1 MGVAWAINSDQ
12 QDIISFLVVFS
23 ILRSVSF
30 YFCLEFL
37 YSFFSSCY
45 CFYLLSPHPHPFIF
59 PAPNLTRSMSER
71 SAFSFSLR
79 PLLPVPEYLLQATA
93 SQAQAQAQASPA
105 PNRKLGPGDCLEEQL
120 RIFLESFKTLMALSR
135 NSSLWYIL
143 VHSTKGHLALLHP
156 EHFFRYLC
164 LLLLEDA
171 GVDAFAFYL
180 VPRVE
185 STQMF
190 FTYPLTDGMQ
200 RRPHPEKILNFT
212 LPLYGF
218 FFRKED
224 VAGIYS
230 WKVFD
235 QFQVY
240 SDLHFEL
247 NFGDPCPY
255 MTTKNLMEGARE
267 QFRETLLS
275 FVPKEHL
282 LEENQPFVFEGY
294 GRPRHSSIRRV
305 AYLVIVTDH
314 PDCNLCMKDSEGQV
328 KVSCRGKGLLDLAFS
343 ILDSLSLRQPHHP
356 KLPRK
361 LNKSIS
367 VTLEKRE

>member
-1 MGVAWAINSDQ
+1 MVD
-12 QDIISFLVVFS
+12 
-23 ILRSVSF
+23 RS
-30 YFCLEFL
+30 
-37 YSFFSSCY
+37 
-45 CFYLLSPHPHPFIF
+45 
-59 PAPNLTRSMSER
+59 T
-71 SAFSFSLR
+71 FSFSLH
-79 PLLPVPEYLLQATA
+79 PLLPIPEYLLHAAA
-93 SQAQAQAQASPA
+93 SRGQTHASPKA
-105 PNRKLGPGDCLEEQL
+105 NSQLGPGDCMEEQL
-120 RIFLESFKTLMALSR
+120 RIFLESFRTLMALSR

-143 VHSTKGHLALLHP
+143 VHSTKGHIALLHP
-156 EHFFRYLC
+156 EHFHRYLC
-164 LLLLEDA
+164 LLLMEDA

-180 VPRVE
+180 VPQVD

-200 RRPHPEKILNFT
+200 HRPHPEKILNFT

-230 WKVFD
+230 WRVFD
-235 QFQVY
+235 QFQVF

-247 NFGDPCPY
+247 NYGDACPY
-255 MTTKNLMEGARE
+255 MTTKTFMEGAHE

-282 LEENQPFVFEGY
+282 LDESQPFVFEGY
-294 GRPRHSSIRRV
+294 GRPRETSIRRV
-305 AYLVIVTDH
+305 AYIVIVNEN
-314 PDCNLCMKDSEGQV
+314 PDCRLCMRDSEGEV
-328 KVSCRGKGLLDLAFS
+328 TLACRGKGLLDLAFS
-343 ILDSLSLRQPHHP
+343 LLDSLSLRQPHHP

-367 VTLEKRE
+367 VTLEK